1 MGKPVLYLLFNF
13 IEMKENI
20 TNNQHIAL
28 DLIKRQKNLNSITE
42 IRLLFLLRDYCTA
55 SDGFT

>member
-20 TNNQHIAL
+20 TRNKYNDL
-28 DLIKRQKNLNSITE
+28 DLIKRQKNLISVMSSDFFFNY
-42 IRLLFLLRDYCTA
+42 RDYCTA